1 MFASPTDYVR
11 EPLQVIVAGQRKP
24 RGAAR
29 GGGADFGHRLEPS
42 DESRE
47 TNSGRACGG
56 ARRASGSVTRARRSN
71 STSALRQLTSF
82 GRPSAPNQSSHSH
95 TRRDRALRV
104 SPGSLTAART
114 RSTIAP
120 VNVRPNSCMGR
131 TIRPIGNSVQC
142 VH

>member
-1 MFASPTDYVR
+1 LAYASK
-11 EPLQVIVAGQRKP
+11 RKTIID
-24 RGAAR
+24 GENLAIKY
-29 GGGADFGHRLEPS
+29 
-42 DESRE
+42 
-47 TNSGRACGG
+47 RAP
-56 ARRASGSVTRARRSN
+56 A
-71 STSALRQLTSF
+71 
-82 GRPSAPNQSSHSH
+82 HSH